1 MNKELLQALR
11 EFRERDDELD
21 IEHQWIVDHLE
32 NVNLKKRTETIN
44 SSDLDVLS
52 LISERPIALK
62 EIVSN
67 VSMTQG
73 AVSKIISKL
82 EKKGLIERIKRPTN
96 QKAIYLLLTTDG
108 IELKKVHQQMH
119 LDLDRKYE
127 QLEDEFTP
135 EQLAVILEFIQK
147 VNHLRYDIK

>member
-108 IELKKVHQQMH
+108 IKLKKVHQQMH
-119 LDLDRKYE
+119 LDLDRKYA

-135 EQLAVILEFIQK
+135 EQLEVILEFIQK

>member
-32 NVNLKKRTETIN
+32 SVNLKKRTETIN
-44 SSDLDVLS
+44 SNDLDILS

-108 IELKKVHQQMH
+108 IELKKGHKQMH
-119 LDLDRKYE
+119 LDLDRKYA

-135 EQLAVILEFIQK
+135 EQLEVILEFIQK

>member
-32 NVNLKKRTETIN
+32 SVNLKKRTETIN

-108 IELKKVHQQMH
+108 IKLKKVHQQMH
-119 LDLDRKYE
+119 LDLDRKYA

-135 EQLAVILEFIQK
+135 EQLEVILEFIQK
-147 VNHLRYDIK
+147 VDHLRYDIK